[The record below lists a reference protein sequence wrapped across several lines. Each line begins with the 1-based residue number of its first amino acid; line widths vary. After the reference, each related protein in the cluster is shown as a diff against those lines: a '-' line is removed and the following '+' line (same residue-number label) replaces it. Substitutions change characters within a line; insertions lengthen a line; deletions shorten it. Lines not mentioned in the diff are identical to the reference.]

1 MNNNLQI
8 FNSSDFGE
16 IRAAVKDGEPYFC
29 LADVCRVLEIRN
41 STDVKNRLSRDGVD
55 SIEVIDS
62 IGRKQSAT
70 FVSEPNLYK
79 VIFQSRK
86 PEAEKFADWVTSEVL
101 PAIRKHGAYA
111 TPTTIEN
118 IIANPSNAIK
128 LLQALAEEQNKN
140 NELKVENS
148 QLRVDKQIMQPKA
161 DYFDELVD
169 RNLLVSFTEASK
181 QLGVKRKDVIN
192 FCLDHGYLYRDK
204 KNKLLPRANKKAR
217 DLFQVVQCYN
227 EKTKWAGSQTLLTP
241 KGIETLRLLM
251 LDA

>member
-1 MNNNLQI
+1 MNSLQI
-8 FNSSDFGE
+8 FNSSEFGE
-16 IRAAVKDGEPYFC
+16 IRGIEIDNEPWLVGKDVAEVLGYKRTADAIREHVDECDKGVGEMETPGGRQKMTIINESGFYSLVF
-29 LADVCRVLEIRN
+29 N
-41 STDVKNRLSRDGVD
+41 SKMPRAK
-55 SIEVIDS
+55 EF
-62 IGRKQSAT
+62 KH
-70 FVSEPNLYK
+70 
-79 VIFQSRK
+79 
-86 PEAEKFADWVTSEVL
+86 WVTSEVL